1 MMMMVDRVV
10 LDIFDGATTYNRV
23 EAGDDSAPESDCGS
37 PNKER
42 VPKLESDT

>member
-1 MMMMVDRVV
+1 MMVDRVV

-23 EAGDDSAPESDCGS
+23 EARDDSASGSNCGS

-42 VPKLESDT
+42 VPKLERDTPC